1 MPRSVRAYELM
12 IIFRGD
18 LADDDA
24 ETALEQSTTAL
35 GGLGAR
41 VETVNNW
48 GKRKFAYEIDH
59 RSEGYYAV
67 VEFLTDGVDL
77 VGFERSLRL
86 ADETVRHKLIRLP
99 DSEATRRGLFPSA
112 AEAAPAAGV

>member
-18 LADDDA
+18 LAEDVV
-24 ETALEQSTTAL
+24 ETALEQSTAAL
-35 GGLGAR
+35 GALDAG

-77 VGFERSLRL
+77 AGFERSLRL
-86 ADETVRHKLIRLP
+86 ADETVRHKLVRLP
-99 DSEATRRGLFPSA
+99 DAEATRRGLFPSA